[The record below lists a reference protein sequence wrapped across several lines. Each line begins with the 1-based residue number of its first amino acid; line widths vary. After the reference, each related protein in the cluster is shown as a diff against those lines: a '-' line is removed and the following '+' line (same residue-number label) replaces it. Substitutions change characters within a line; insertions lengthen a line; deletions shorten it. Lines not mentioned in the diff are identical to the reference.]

1 MRTTTH
7 FWLIN
12 TAGWFIFLLCTG
24 LFFAYFSDNLNI
36 QTLLIQT
43 FAFCYYLP
51 ASGLLRKWINQLGW
65 FERKQHARLVV
76 LLFCITFVMSLVG
89 QFLGSLFMMY
99 GLNIMTWETYSVPIL
114 LMTTVQNWIILC
126 LWVALYLML
135 KQMRN
140 NREQRL
146 RQVQLESTLH
156 ATELKALK
164 AQLNPHF
171 IFNCLN
177 NMRAMAIDD
186 GEKTR
191 EMITNLSEIL
201 KYSFQFG
208 DQTQV
213 TVEREIQHVQ
223 NYLAL
228 EEIQFEQRLS
238 YDFDIDPATTQQLIP
253 TLSIQLLVENA
264 IKHGITNLPSG
275 GHIKIQVSKSENQ
288 LRIIVTNTGYL
299 EPNKTNKSTG
309 VGLSNL
315 EKRLQL
321 AHSDRAS
328 LHLYSP
334 NAQQVTAEIS
344 LPFGGKI
351 NE

>member
-1 MRTTTH
+1 
-7 FWLIN
+7 
-12 TAGWFIFLLCTG
+12 
-24 LFFAYFSDNLNI
+24 
-36 QTLLIQT
+36 
-43 FAFCYYLP
+43 
-51 ASGLLRKWINQLGW
+51 
-65 FERKQHARLVV
+65 
-76 LLFCITFVMSLVG
+76 
-89 QFLGSLFMMY
+89 
-99 GLNIMTWETYSVPIL
+99 
-114 LMTTVQNWIILC
+114 
-126 LWVALYLML
+126 
-135 KQMRN
+135 
-140 NREQRL
+140 
-146 RQVQLESTLH
+146 LH